1 MTKATSGLDISQIFR
16 KMIRKT
22 FVSTVFIAVI
32 SDIAGSLISLIS
44 SEEND
49 TETVNLSPA
58 LYVGLFFTAAVLAT
72 AESYEKEKFN
82 GPVIE
87 GYDSD
92 SDSDSDEEEKND
104 EENPPRKEKNKETKQ
119 AVIRKEFKND
129 RMTVFKSHL
138 LEGSFLTFSG
148 ILVAGDDF
156 FTYSAIKSW
165 FKGLI
170 YTNDINSLV
179 SINWYEILLL
189 SALVLSLDFPYEA
202 SNEIR
207 AVSKY
212 IKKSILGKEE
222 NLLIDRMLKPFAN
235 SLGIKWIRNCG
246 SLLFSLKRAF
256 GFLLNIPPQAIV
268 ELYKN
273 KTHFGL
279 FVAGGSIFLLPIS
292 VFGFMQMYLF
302 EGASSEKNLR
312 LIMNKNLP
320 LKTEIKE
327 EKSKWPM
334 TAVKILKYG
343 MYTQA
348 PMYGFNAAK
357 SPVILLRYLLKNHS
371 TETQILAIAPIA
383 VFQFVFNSLGAQ
395 LSEVQEAISKLK
407 KMEKTSVHG
416 RAETERSSFIETCCF
431 CFFTL
436 PGQRKDAINNTPLL
450 QEGGGVTVP
459 RPFNASVND

>member
-1 MTKATSGLDISQIFR
+1 MIKATSGLDISQIFR
-16 KMIRKT
+16 KIIRKT

-58 LYVGLFFTAAVLAT
+58 LYIGLFFTAAVLAT

-92 SDSDSDEEEKND
+92 SDSDEEENKD
-104 EENPPRKEKNKETKQ
+104 EGKTPRKEKNKETKQ
-119 AVIRKEFKND
+119 AVVRKEFKND

-212 IKKSILGKEE
+212 IKK
-222 NLLIDRMLKPFAN
+222 ID
-235 SLGIKWIRNCG
+235 IR
-246 SLLFSLKRAF
+246 KRR
-256 GFLLNIPPQAIV
+256 
-268 ELYKN
+268 EL
-273 KTHFGL
+273 TDR
-279 FVAGGSIFLLPIS
+279 P
-292 VFGFMQMYLF
+292 
-302 EGASSEKNLR
+302 
-312 LIMNKNLP
+312 
-320 LKTEIKE
+320 
-327 EKSKWPM
+327 
-334 TAVKILKYG
+334 
-343 MYTQA
+343 
-348 PMYGFNAAK
+348 
-357 SPVILLRYLLKNHS
+357 
-371 TETQILAIAPIA
+371 
-383 VFQFVFNSLGAQ
+383 
-395 LSEVQEAISKLK
+395 
-407 KMEKTSVHG
+407 
-416 RAETERSSFIETCCF
+416 
-431 CFFTL
+431 
-436 PGQRKDAINNTPLL
+436 DA
-450 QEGGGVTVP
+450 
-459 RPFNASVND
+459 